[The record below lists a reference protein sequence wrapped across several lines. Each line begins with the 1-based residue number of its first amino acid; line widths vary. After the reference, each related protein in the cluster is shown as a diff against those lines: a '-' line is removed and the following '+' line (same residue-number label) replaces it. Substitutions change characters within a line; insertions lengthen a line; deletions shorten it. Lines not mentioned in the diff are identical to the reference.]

1 MKWDGNWEFVGAV
14 SSGLCAVTAQVKRS
28 KTGASMS
35 LQPFRRGPCSKAEL
49 SSARYCLGNGWGTH
63 PAVLGIEAV
72 STEFVL
78 LPSPVWESICTEK
91 VCQSQKRSH
100 RSFFPF
106 CTSDLHIS
114 DCHVQSKRVH
124 GVLLPIADK
133 NWQYL

>member
-1 MKWDGNWEFVGAV
+1 MGVCGGSVLWAVCSDCSGQEEQNWCKYVLAAFQP
-14 SSGLCAVTAQVKRS
+14 C
-28 KTGASMS
+28 S
-35 LQPFRRGPCSKAEL
+35 LCSKAEL